1 MAIRPRWGFS
11 LFIACLLLASSWP
24 ALAQDVQD
32 WTAQDAD
39 AAAVLAAVAGPQASY
54 YGVAGR
60 YLQTL
65 SSGPPPAD
73 GATLPPSLTNKPS
86 DVPLTL
92 ADIGAP
98 IPSDLTIAFEIHEYS
113 GPYGVGYVVYS
124 YAEKEKQVYV
134 RADHLGADPAFAS
147 HGWQLVAEAIK

>member
-1 MAIRPRWGFS
+1 MTPRPRWGFS
-11 LFIACLLLASSWP
+11 LFLAFLLLASGWP
-24 ALAQDVQD
+24 ALAQPVD

-39 AAAVLAAVAGPQASY
+39 AAAVLAAVAGPQTSY

-73 GATLPPSLTNKPS
+73 DATLPPSLTNKPY

-113 GPYGVGYVVYS
+113 GPYGVGYVVNS
-124 YAEKEKQVYV
+124 YAEQNGTVYR
-134 RADHLGADPAFAS
+134 RADHVGADPAFTS
-147 HGWQLVAEAIK
+147 HDWQPVPEPIE